1 MATIRI
7 DSDFNRYNTS
17 LQGGV
22 LTSLFAFANQDFTII
37 KPTGENDA
45 RVIKGQYMDPDAD
58 QYVWMVMYGEGDT
71 DGNFLRGPQIT
82 MFDNPSPNVLALLAE
97 WLATE
102 PGM

>member
-17 LQGGV
+17 LQAGV
-22 LTSLFAFANQDFTII
+22 LTSLFAFANQDFIII
-37 KPTGENDA
+37 KSTGEDNA

-58 QYVWMVMYGEGDT
+58 EYVWMVMYGECDLQ
-71 DGNFLRGPQIT
+71 GNFLRGPQIT
-82 MFDNPSPNVLALLAE
+82 MFNNPSPNVLGLLAD